1 MEART
6 ALLVALVVAVALPY
20 VTVALVRGG
29 GRVGMLLLGSLFV
42 AALLLVVAS
51 DRLDGRET
59 PSDGE

>member
-20 VTVALVRGG
+20 VTVALVRT
-29 GRVGMLLLGSLFV
+29 GRVGMFLLGSLFV

-51 DRLDGRET
+51 DRLGGRDAPPDDE
-59 PSDGE
+59 

>member
-20 VTVALVRGG
+20 VTVALVRT
-29 GRVGMLLLGSLFV
+29 GRVGMFLLGSLFV

-51 DRLDGRET
+51 DRLGGRDA
-59 PSDGE
+59 PPDGE